1 MENGLPGRT
10 RWLDV
15 APGRLPGWLES
26 FAHRHGG
33 LTGPPRYLRP
43 DTAETDLGDQAISD
57 SGWAGRGRAG
67 ARASVVVFRAAD
79 GATAECHVP
88 FPPLPAA
95 PASGAPASHDPANS
109 KAARAD
115 AAPAGPASTKSAS
128 AASANAGLAS
138 CTPASKGLADD
149 EPRASATRMAA
160 HALADRTVGVLL
172 VRLGGYAAGV
182 FMGTD
187 QHLAASKVGSRL
199 VHGRSAAG
207 GQSQRRFAR
216 RREKQASEALGA
228 AADTA
233 AAVFG
238 PYTGRLDAVVLGG
251 DKRAMSG
258 LADDPRLRPF
268 LDLAVDRFLT
278 VPDPRLAV
286 LKSTPRMFTAIRIRL
301 TEPAS
306 PDDPAA
312 AP

>member
-26 FAHRHGG
+26 FADRHGG
-33 LTGPPRYLRP
+33 LTGPPRYLSP
-43 DTAETDLGDQAISD
+43 DTPESDPGDPAAS
-57 SGWAGRGRAG
+57 GRGSAERVSAGGSARAG
-67 ARASVVVFRAAD
+67 ASAVVFHAAD
-79 GATAECHVP
+79 GATAECHIP
-88 FPPLPAA
+88 FPPLPA
-95 PASGAPASHDPANS
+95 PASGT
-109 KAARAD
+109 
-115 AAPAGPASTKSAS
+115 PAGRHVASDI
-128 AASANAGLAS
+128 
-138 CTPASKGLADD
+138 LADT

-182 FMGTD
+182 FTGTD

-216 RREKQASEALGA
+216 RREKQANEALGA

-238 PYTGRLDAVVLGG
+238 PYNGRLDAVVLGG

-286 LKSTPRMFTAIRIRL
+286 LKSAPRMFTAIRIRL

-306 PDDPAA
+306 PDGPAA
-312 AP
+312 AS